1 MRSRSFPWS
10 QRGRPAERRGVRTTA
25 AQLLV
30 LLGLA
35 LGTLAP
41 GCAQRASSPSPH
53 GGHDH
58 HANAPDF
65 REWGPE
71 AFAHARATR
80 RLLLISVQAGWCH
93 WCHVMN
99 RETFADPRVL
109 AVLAERYVVIR
120 VEADARPDLAERYA
134 EYGWPATALLTPDAE
149 PILALRGYRPP
160 DVFVRILTRAADDAA
175 AGRVSSAA
183 QLDLPAH
190 EPSPDLEAAL
200 TFTRA
205 QLDAL
210 YEPRLGGW
218 GRLQRY
224 PFSAPL
230 EHAFSRAVIEEDAA
244 WLARALTTATSYAQL
259 LDPVF
264 GGMYQYSTRGD
275 WQHPHFEKLA
285 AIQAGAIQS
294 FVSAYGATGDARWL
308 EHARSVATYVRAF
321 LEDPAGGFH
330 ASQDADVPTT
340 RGVLPGAEYYALGD
354 AERRALGLPRTD
366 TALYASLNGLLIDA
380 FARLAQVDPEGPWL
394 ASARAAAERM
404 ERTHRRGDAF
414 VHAADEPPGTLLH
427 LADQAYMARGLA
439 TLGEASGD
447 PRWFALAD
455 RTLAFVE
462 GQLRD
467 VERGGFFAHTAD
479 PSAVGVFAQRQKPL
493 EQNAVLAELMLELS
507 QRAGDD
513 ARRERALDALRDVA
527 VPAAIARQGRK
538 VGALVLALE
547 RARSGYFLL
556 SVVGEP
562 ADPATHA
569 LHRAALRLQR
579 PDRLVELG
587 VPESSRYPYP
597 GEAAVYLCSRDACSL
612 PFTDA
617 ASLGQGVTVFA
628 RSLSQ

>member
-1 MRSRSFPWS
+1 MRCRPFARSHPHAWFLALATLALATSPL
-10 QRGRPAERRGVRTTA
+10 GCALTRPAPPTRA
-25 AQLLV
+25 AT
-30 LLGLA
+30 GDH
-35 LGTLAP
+35 GSAP
-41 GCAQRASSPSPH
+41 R
-53 GGHDH
+53 
-58 HANAPDF
+58 F
-65 REWGPE
+65 LEWTPE
-71 AFAHARATR
+71 AFAEARATR
-80 RLLLISVQAGWCH
+80 KLLLISVQAGWCH

-99 RETFADPRVL
+99 GETFADPRVL
-109 AVLAERYVVIR
+109 AILAERYVVIR
-120 VEADARPDLAERYA
+120 VEADARPDIAERYA

-149 PILALRGYRPP
+149 PILALRGYRAP
-160 DVFVRILTRAADDAA
+160 DVFARILTRAADDVA
-175 AGRVSSAA
+175 AGRTTDARQV
-183 QLDLPAH
+183 DPPAH
-190 EPSPDLEAAL
+190 GAPPDLDAAL
-200 TFTRA
+200 VFTRA
-205 QLDAL
+205 QLDEL

-218 GRLQRY
+218 GRIQRY
-224 PFSAPL
+224 PFAAPL
-230 EHAFSRAVIEEDAA
+230 EHAFSRAVVDGESV
-244 WLARALTTATSYAQL
+244 WLPRALTTAASYVQL

-340 RGVLPGAEYYALGD
+340 RGVLPGAEYYALGE

-380 FARLAQVDPEGPWL
+380 LARLAQVDPEGPWL
-394 ASARAAAERM
+394 TSARAAAERI

-414 VHAADEPPGTLLH
+414 AHAATDSPDALLH

-447 PRWFALAD
+447 PGWFALAE
-455 RTLAFVE
+455 RTLLFAE
-462 GQLRD
+462 AQLRD
-467 VERGGFFAHTAD
+467 PERGGFFAHTAD

-493 EQNAVLAELMLELS
+493 EQNAVMAELMLELS
-507 QRAGDD
+507 QRASDD
-513 ARRERALDALRDVA
+513 ARRDRALAALRDVA
-527 VPAAIARQGRK
+527 VPAAITRQGRK

-556 SVVGEP
+556 SVVGERG
-562 ADPATHA
+562 DPATHA

-587 VPESSRYPYP
+587 VPGSSRYPYP

-617 ASLGQGVTVFA
+617 GSLAQGVTTFA
-628 RSLSQ
+628 RSLRQ